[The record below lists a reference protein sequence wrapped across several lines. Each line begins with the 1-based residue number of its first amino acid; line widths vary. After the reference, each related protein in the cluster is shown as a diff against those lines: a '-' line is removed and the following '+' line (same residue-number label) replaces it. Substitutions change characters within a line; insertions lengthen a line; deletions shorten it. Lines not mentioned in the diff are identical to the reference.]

1 MAPQLE
7 RIRHSAP
14 IGDIWDVVERDGAVI
29 VERLI
34 TADVI
39 DRLNAELDAPL
50 NGITAGARNPKLN
63 FFFGAQTKRFTD
75 LIVASPTFR
84 DVILQHPVIIGL
96 ADRVMTQLSDSYW
109 LNTTQII
116 EIGPGNARQVLHR
129 DMTNYPVFV
138 PLGPA
143 APHVMMNFLI
153 ALTEFREDNGGTRLI
168 PGSNRWPDYLDLDDE
183 RDHARTIPV
192 EMPPGDCLLLG
203 GKVIHGGGANT
214 TTDVLRR
221 GMHVSFCLGWLH
233 TEENQYVATPLE
245 TVRSLPRASQAL
257 LGYAIHDGLA
267 VGGGYL
273 GAVEL
278 QDPLELLA
286 DGAL

>member
-1 MAPQLE
+1 MADQLE
-7 RIRHSAP
+7 RIRPSAP
-14 IGDIWDVVERDGAVI
+14 IDDIWDVVERDGAVI
-29 VERLI
+29 VEQLLS
-34 TADVI
+34 ADVI

-63 FFFGAQTKRFTD
+63 FFFGARTKRFTD

-96 ADRVMTQLSDSYW
+96 ADKVMTQLSDSYW

-153 ALTEFREDNGGTRLI
+153 ALTEFREDNGGTRII

-183 RDHARTIPV
+183 RDFARTIPV
-192 EMPPGDCLLLG
+192 DMRAGDCVLLS

-214 TTDVLRR
+214 TTDEHRR
-221 GMHVSFCLGWLH
+221 ALALGFSPGFLVPEQAFPFEVPLDLARTLPPKVQQMIGFRSFHNSSNLGGSLWQH
-233 TEENQYVATPLE
+233 NYEE
-245 TVRSLPRASQAL
+245 
-257 LGYAIHDGLA
+257 
-267 VGGGYL
+267 
-273 GAVEL
+273 
-278 QDPLELLA
+278 LA
-286 DGAL
+286 DHLDLR